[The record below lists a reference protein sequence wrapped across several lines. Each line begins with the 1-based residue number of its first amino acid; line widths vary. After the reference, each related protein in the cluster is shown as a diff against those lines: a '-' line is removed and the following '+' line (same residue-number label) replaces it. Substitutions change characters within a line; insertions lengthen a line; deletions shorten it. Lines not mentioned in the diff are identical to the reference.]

1 MFIQFVLFLYVF
13 GSLNADYFRSTCS
26 IPRLNHGRV
35 KIRQRARL
43 VQFICLQNYELI
55 GNKYATCRDGEWD
68 VPIPVCIRP
77 GCEVPNID
85 NGLHMSNFDDA
96 WVIYFC
102 LPGHKLVGSS
112 VIYCDGRR
120 WNSTAPT
127 CVDSTAVSALSC
139 DFETPDICGWT
150 QSELH
155 DFDWRRLNKK
165 TPSSFLMTGPSYDHT
180 YGQGGSGYYMYIE
193 STSRLEND
201 TARLV
206 SPVYESALSK
216 NSCFSFFYHMYGNS
230 SGGLRV
236 YQKPDILSLQTL
248 ISLKPDENK
257 YILFEKWGN
266 LGNFWFSAVV
276 PLTDLE
282 TNFQIVIEGI
292 RGSSFT
298 SDIAIDD
305 VAILQ
310 GDNCTIASMAA
321 TTPASF
327 RSDSCANRC
336 FLNDTFHAVG
346 CGCTFDCFMEDNCC
360 LDFLETCVF
369 HPTPI
374 SDDMATD
381 LGDGAPQT
389 QKLIAAVT
397 ETTSTSTSTTS
408 TTTTSTTTT
417 TTTPKPTTTS
427 TTSTTTLRTPTARIE
442 RTTRRPTTR
451 RIITTKPTMKTTSRM
466 TTRTGKPIFK
476 TTTAKMTSTKPTTAA
491 TTTTTTTSTTTT
503 TTTTIKTPTT
513 SSVVKNTTSGLSS
526 IPENTKPV
534 FVDKEKKKT
543 VIESRKFKHVQLKE
557 EHSSNAWK
565 VVLIIVFV
573 IAFVATAS
581 WMVVVRSA
589 RGRVALAKF
598 RGHVHSNDPEVR
610 YLSTD
615 VDDD

>member
-248 ISLKPDENK
+248 ISLKSDENK

-266 LGNFWFSAVV
+266 LGNFWYSAVV

-321 TTPASF
+321 TTPPSF

-381 LGDGAPQT
+381 LGDAAPQT

-427 TTSTTTLRTPTARIE
+427 TTSTTTLRTPTVRIE

-451 RIITTKPTMKTTSRM
+451 RIITTKPTMKTTSRV
-466 TTRTGKPIFK
+466 TTRTGKPTFK

-503 TTTTIKTPTT
+503 TIKTPTT
-513 SSVVKNTTSGLSS
+513 SSVVKNTTSGSSS

-543 VIESRKFKHVQLKE
+543 VIESRKFEHVQLKEE

-565 VVLIIVFV
+565 VILIIVFV

-598 RGHVHSNDPEVR
+598 RGHVHANDPEVR

>member
-1 MFIQFVLFLYVF
+1 MFIQCVLFLFVF

-26 IPRLNHGRV
+26 IPRLDHGRV

-77 GCEVPNID
+77 GCTVPSIE

-102 LPGHKLVGSS
+102 LPGHKLEGSS

-120 WNSTAPT
+120 WNATAPT
-127 CVDSTAVSALSC
+127 CVDSTTVSALSC

-155 DFDWRRLNKK
+155 DFDWRRLNMK

-236 YQKPDILSLQTL
+236 YQKPDVLSLQTL
-248 ISLKPDENK
+248 ISIKSDENK

-276 PLTDLE
+276 PLTELE

-305 VAILQ
+305 VAILK
-310 GDNCTIASMAA
+310 GENCTIAKMAA
-321 TTPASF
+321 TTPPSF
-327 RSDSCANRC
+327 RSDSCENRC

-346 CGCTFDCFMEDNCC
+346 CGCTFDCVMEDNCC

-369 HPTPI
+369 QLTPI

-381 LGDGAPQT
+381 SRDAPPQT
-389 QKLIAAVT
+389 QKLIAAIT
-397 ETTSTSTSTTS
+397 ETTSTSTSTS
-408 TTTTSTTTT
+408 STTTSTTTT
-417 TTTPKPTTTS
+417 TPRPTTTSTTTS
-427 TTSTTTLRTPTARIE
+427 TTSTTTPRITTAKTE

-451 RIITTKPTMKTTSRM
+451 RIITTKPTTKTT
-466 TTRTGKPIFK
+466 TRLTTGKPNVK
-476 TTTAKMTSTKPTTAA
+476 STTSKKITIKLP
-491 TTTTTTTSTTTT
+491 TTTTSTTTT
-503 TTTTIKTPTT
+503 VKPPTT
-513 SSVVKNTTSGLSS
+513 SSVIENTTLVLSKTT
-526 IPENTKPV
+526 EGTVPV
-534 FVDKEKKKT
+534 FVEKEKKKT
-543 VIESRKFKHVQLKE
+543 VIESRKFEHVQLKE
-557 EHSSNAWK
+557 EAHSSNAWK
-565 VVLIIVFV
+565 VILILVFV
-573 IAFVATAS
+573 IAFVATVS
-581 WMVVVRSA
+581 WTVVVRSA

-598 RGHVHSNDPEVR
+598 RGHVHANDPEVR